1 MKHYFIHAC
10 KSNEN
15 FEVHEYLNGQLL
27 SSSEIELDQFQNAI
41 ATNSIVNFLLPS
53 NQCITLKGSNNES
66 ETDEQFKARFLME
79 NEYELIDDISNYLFV
94 HSREMELVTLID
106 KKLIEPINDSLNELG
121 CDIRIFPEHC
131 LLFAYSKDA
140 CMDFNGRFI
149 FSFKDGSGFSI
160 NEIDSE
166 GYLNLLKREN
176 PDYNPRCM
184 SENKML
190 RDAFP
195 KSRNEEKSALADLHG
210 HFMSEQQL
218 SFPNIF
224 QKRLS
229 FRSIY
234 RRFDFSS
241 NQLGLSLLLILSLV
255 ALPVINLS
263 IMHSYEG
270 EYREK
275 IKRTF
280 SSINPNSRRVI
291 NPRAQMDELLSN
303 QITSQPNNIDLS
315 AFTYLSAL
323 NMEDISRTSI
333 DFEKATIELEFNGIG
348 QMKYTLIERL
358 IEEFG
363 LSILTNDLVTVDS
376 KVSGILKL
384 EYPNE

>member
-1 MKHYFIHAC
+1 
-10 KSNEN
+10 
-15 FEVHEYLNGQLL
+15 
-27 SSSEIELDQFQNAI
+27 
-41 ATNSIVNFLLPS
+41 
-53 NQCITLKGSNNES
+53 
-66 ETDEQFKARFLME
+66 
-79 NEYELIDDISNYLFV
+79 
-94 HSREMELVTLID
+94 
-106 KKLIEPINDSLNELG
+106 
-121 CDIRIFPEHC
+121 
-131 LLFAYSKDA
+131 
-140 CMDFNGRFI
+140 MDFNGRFI

-166 GYLNLLKREN
+166 GYLSLLKREN

-218 SFPNIF
+218 NFPNIF

-234 RRFDFSS
+234 RRFDLSS
-241 NQLGLSLLLILSLV
+241 NQLGLSLILILSLV

-303 QITSQPNNIDLS
+303 QITSQPSNIDLS

-323 NMEDISRTSI
+323 NLEDISRTSI